1 VQQQDRAGFQSL
13 LNRALA
19 INRTPHEARLQNLV
33 AQRRAQV
40 TYSRVDELFLD
51 GVKSD
56 SK

>member
-1 VQQQDRAGFQSL
+1 MQQQDRAGFQSL